1 MAPKIIEKDGVKW
14 EEVKIS
20 TDIIDIDGMPLFEEI
35 SLQNNP
41 LLTEEDLNFIITQKR
56 QKIAGKVGMAFFLD
70 RTSDE
75 LLAQLIIKMPKLKRC
90 IIRIGPDKIWLP
102 LPVFVYFKGDPRL
115 N

>member
-1 MAPKIIEKDGVKW
+1 MSQKIEEKNGVMW
-14 EEVKIS
+14 ELVKIS
-20 TDIIDIDGMPLFEEI
+20 IDIIDIDGVPLFEEI

-41 LLTEEDLNFIITQKR
+41 FLTEEDLNFIIIQRR
-56 QKIAGKVGMAFFLD
+56 QRIAGKVGIAFFLD

-90 IIRIGPDKIWLP
+90 IIRIGLDKIWLP
-102 LPVFVYFKGDPRL
+102 LPVFVYLKGDPRL